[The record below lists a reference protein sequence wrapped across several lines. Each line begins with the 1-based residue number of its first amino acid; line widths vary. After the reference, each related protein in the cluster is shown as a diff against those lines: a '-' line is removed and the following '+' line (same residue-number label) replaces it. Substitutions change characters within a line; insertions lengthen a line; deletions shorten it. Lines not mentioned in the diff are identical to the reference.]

1 MAIPDG
7 AKQHGL
13 KVSDAGRVVRF
24 KLSSRIAA
32 STMTNDRPESI
43 VSCDRRSFIGC
54 R

>member
-13 KVSDAGRVVRF
+13 KVSDAVRVVRG

-32 STMTNDRPESI
+32 STMTGEAQA
-43 VSCDRRSFIGC
+43 
-54 R
+54 